1 MIPCTCN
8 FPRRKHEERCLRKAE
23 TFFFKASCVILEN
36 KQCNLG
42 EELQTRQPQRFI
54 SADVSFT
61 SGLPRESRP
70 GEQWPHVVTTWQ
82 PRREEV
88 VGTPRVCMNGWPQ
101 HRDPAPST
109 VRRLKIPFN
118 SQREIIPFDPGGGT
132 IALLGK
138 LAGLAVAHSV
148 PIVWKMSTGRSPGRP
163 NCQSLGHWLQSNYHY
178 LHSRGVCP
186 TGFICTEVSLKIFMN
201 VTYIS

>member
-1 MIPCTCN
+1 MHLQ
-8 FPRRKHEERCLRKAE
+8 FSKGRHKERCRRKAE
-23 TFFFKASCVILEN
+23 TFFFKATCVILE
-36 KQCNLG
+36 KKRCNLG

-61 SGLPRESRP
+61 SRLPHESRP
-70 GEQWPHVVTTWQ
+70 GEQRPHVVTTWQ

-88 VGTPRVCMNGWPQ
+88 VGTLRACMSGWPQ
-101 HRDPAPST
+101 HKDPAPGT
-109 VRRLKIPFN
+109 ERRLKILFN
-118 SQREIIPFDPGGGT
+118 SQPEIIPFDPGGGT

-138 LAGLAVAHSV
+138 LAGRAVAHSV
-148 PIVWKMSTGRSPGRP
+148 PVVWKMSTGRPPACP
-163 NCQSLGHWLQSNYHY
+163 NHQSLGHWFQSNYHY